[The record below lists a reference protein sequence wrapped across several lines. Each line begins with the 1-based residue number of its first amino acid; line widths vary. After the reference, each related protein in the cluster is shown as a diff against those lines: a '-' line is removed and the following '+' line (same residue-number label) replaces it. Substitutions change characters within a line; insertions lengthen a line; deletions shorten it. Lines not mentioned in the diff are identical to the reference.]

1 MGPLIPLGVIGSEWD
16 YVVAVLI
23 GALFGFALE
32 QAGFSSSRKL
42 VGVFY
47 GYDFVVLK
55 VFFTA
60 ALTGATGLFFM
71 NLFGWINLSMIYV
84 NTLYIWPAI
93 VGGALVGL
101 GFIMGGFCPGTAF
114 AAIAIGKI
122 DAIVFIGGIAIGIFF
137 FGETYE
143 LLWQDFHMS
152 SLVGKE
158 LIFDTFGI
166 SRGFFMMILI
176 LVALGIFWLT
186 HQIQKRVSTGEKY

>member
-1 MGPLIPLGVIGSEWD
+1 MGPLVPIGAIGAEWD
-16 YVVAVLI
+16 FVIAFLI
-23 GALFGFALE
+23 GGLFGFALE

-71 NLFGWINLSMIYV
+71 SFFGWIDLSQIYL
-84 NTLYIWPAI
+84 NTLFLYPTL
-93 VGGALVGL
+93 VGGAFIGL

-114 AAIAIGKI
+114 TGLAIGKI
-122 DAIVFIGGIAIGIFF
+122 DAMVFIGGIFLGIFI

-143 LLWQDFHMS
+143 LLWQKLHLS
-152 SLVGKE
+152 SKMGPI
-158 LIFDTFGI
+158 LIHEALGL
-166 SRGFFMMILI
+166 SRGLFMALLM
-176 LVALGIFWLT
+176 LVALLVFWFT
-186 HQIQKRVSTGEKY
+186 QRIQDKVSTGEKY

>member
-1 MGPLIPLGVIGSEWD
+1 MGPLVPLGVIGSEWD
-16 YVVAVLI
+16 YVIALLI
-23 GALFGFALE
+23 GGLFGFALE

-60 ALTGATGLFFM
+60 VLTGSTGLFFL
-71 NLFGWINLSMIYV
+71 NLFGWIDLSIIYV
-84 NTLYIWPAI
+84 NTLYLWPAI
-93 VGGALVGL
+93 IGGALVGL

-122 DAIVFIGGIAIGIFF
+122 DAIVFILGIAIGIFF

-143 LLWQDFHMS
+143 MLWQDFHMS
-152 SLVGKE
+152 SKVGKV
-158 LIFDTFGI
+158 LIHESLGI
-166 SRGFFMMILI
+166 SRGLFMMSLI
-176 LVALGIFWLT
+176 LMALAVFWGT
-186 HQIQKRVSTGEKY
+186 HFIQKRVSTGVKY